1 MKIPLSLRIF
11 LLLMFNVVLAS
22 LLLSW
27 VAGKYY
33 SVGWNQLTRSGAES
47 RLVSMAELVN
57 ESLDEADREDWGKVL
72 EGFEKAYQVDLG
84 LYRPFKDSLIEGTE
98 WELSDGEKGLFR
110 NEGPPRREDGPP
122 PRRREG
128 GEVGGPDDDRR
139 PPPRR
144 SVDGPPL
151 GRGSDGPDGMREG
164 GRTRPPRS
172 EEDEIDLRFLKLF
185 HTEQGEIG
193 AVRIDILDARE
204 KQRRSSVLLIRGR
217 EGCDLFFTW
226 QPLFWG
232 LAGVL
237 VLSLLVWVPWVYR
250 MTRRLGILTRGAES
264 ISHGDFEV
272 SVATNRTDEIGRLSR
287 SLQSMAGKLDDFVSG
302 QKRFLGDIAHELCS
316 PLVRIRMG
324 LGVLEHK
331 LESEDY
337 QKLESVNAEAAEL
350 SQLVNELLDFSKA
363 SLEPKNLKMESI
375 KVGELC
381 GEVLE
386 REKAEGQIP
395 FTAPLG
401 LSIVTNRDLFKR
413 AMGNVIR
420 NALKYAQDV
429 RVVVTTRRGA
439 VDISIEDRGPGLPQE
454 WIEKIFEPFARPDGA
469 RTRESGGTGLGMAI
483 AKTCIESVGGIIT
496 CTNRQSGG
504 LRVILTVPG

>member
-1 MKIPLSLRIF
+1 MRIPLSLRIF
-11 LLLMFNVVLAS
+11 LLLMFNVILVV

-27 VAGKYY
+27 IAGKYY
-33 SVGWNQLTRSGAES
+33 SVGWNQLTRSGAEP

-84 LYRPFKDSLIEGTE
+84 LYRPFEASIIEGTQ
-98 WELSDGEKGLFR
+98 WDLSEGEKELFR
-110 NEGPPRREDGPP
+110 NERPPRRGDGPP
-122 PRRREG
+122 PRRREA
-128 GEVGGPDDDRR
+128 GEFGGPADDRR
-139 PPPRR
+139 PPRR
-144 SVDGPPL
+144 PPADGHPL
-151 GRGSDGPDGMREG
+151 GRGLDRSDGMREG
-164 GRTRPPRS
+164 EPARPSPS

-185 HTEQGEIG
+185 HTEKGEIG

-204 KQRRSSVLLIRGR
+204 MQRRSSVLLIRAR

-226 QPLFWG
+226 QPLLWG

-272 SVATNRTDEIGRLSR
+272 TVATKRTDEIGRLSR

-324 LGVLEHK
+324 LGIMEHK

-337 QKLESVNAEAAEL
+337 QKLESVNVEVAEL

-386 REKAEGQIP
+386 REGGEGQIP
-395 FTAPLG
+395 FSAPSD

-420 NALKYAQDV
+420 NALKYARDV

-439 VDISIEDRGPGLPQE
+439 VDIAIEDRGPGLPQE

-469 RTRESGGTGLGMAI
+469 RTRESGGAGLGMTI

-496 CTNRQSGG
+496 CSNRQSGG
-504 LRVILTVPG
+504 LRVILTVPR

>member
-1 MKIPLSLRIF
+1 MRIPLSLRIF
-11 LLLMFNVVLAS
+11 LLLMFNVILVV

-27 VAGKYY
+27 IAGKYY
-33 SVGWNQLTRSGAES
+33 SVGWNQLARSGAEP

-84 LYRPFKDSLIEGTE
+84 LYRPFEASIIEGTQ
-98 WELSDGEKGLFR
+98 WDLSEGEKELFR
-110 NEGPPRREDGPP
+110 NERPPRRGNGPP
-122 PRRREG
+122 PRRHEA
-128 GEVGGPDDDRR
+128 GEFGGPADDRR
-139 PPPRR
+139 PPRWRPA
-144 SVDGPPL
+144 DGHPL
-151 GRGSDGPDGMREG
+151 GRGSDRSDGMREG
-164 GRTRPPRS
+164 EPARPSPS

-185 HTEQGEIG
+185 HTEKGEIG

-204 KQRRSSVLLIRGR
+204 MQRRSSVLLIRGR

-226 QPLFWG
+226 QPLLWG

-272 SVATNRTDEIGRLSR
+272 TVATKRTDEIGRLSR

-324 LGVLEHK
+324 LGIMEHK

-337 QKLESVNAEAAEL
+337 QKLESVNVEVAEL

-363 SLEPKNLKMESI
+363 SLEPKSLKMESI

-386 REKAEGQIP
+386 REGGEGQIP
-395 FTAPLG
+395 FSAPSD

-420 NALKYAQDV
+420 NALKYARDV

-439 VDISIEDRGPGLPQE
+439 VDITIEDRGPGLPQE

-469 RTRESGGTGLGMAI
+469 RTRESGGAGLGMTI

-496 CTNRQSGG
+496 CSNRQSGG
-504 LRVILTVPG
+504 LRVILTVPR

>member
-1 MKIPLSLRIF
+1 M
-11 LLLMFNVVLAS
+11 
-22 LLLSW
+22 
-27 VAGKYY
+27 
-33 SVGWNQLTRSGAES
+33 
-47 RLVSMAELVN
+47 
-57 ESLDEADREDWGKVL
+57 L

-84 LYRPFKDSLIEGTE
+84 LYRPFEASFIEGTQ
-98 WELSDGEKGLFR
+98 WDLSEGEKELFR
-110 NEGPPRREDGPP
+110 NERPPRRSDGPP
-122 PRRREG
+122 PRRREA
-128 GEVGGPDDDRR
+128 GEFGSPADDRR
-139 PPPRR
+139 PPRR
-144 SVDGPPL
+144 RPADRPPL
-151 GRGSDGPDGMREG
+151 GRGSDGPEGMRESEH
-164 GRTRPPRS
+164 TRPSPS
-172 EEDEIDLRFLKLF
+172 EEDEFDLRFLKLF
-185 HTEQGEIG
+185 HAEQGEIG

-204 KQRRSSVLLIRGR
+204 MERRSSVLLIRGR

-226 QPLFWG
+226 QPLLWG

-264 ISHGDFEV
+264 ISQGDFEV

-337 QKLESVNAEAAEL
+337 LKLESVNAEAAEL

-375 KVGELC
+375 EVAELC
-381 GEVLE
+381 GEVLK
-386 REKAEGQIP
+386 REKAEDQIA
-395 FTAPLG
+395 FSAPLG

-429 RVVVTTRRGA
+429 RVVVATRRGA
-439 VDISIEDRGPGLPQE
+439 VEISIEDRGPGLPQE